1 MAMQRVKVWRWSA
14 LLLAALL
21 FVFWAHRREAPERLP
36 SPLQA
41 SNGTCV
47 SARCHAGMDD
57 PHRTDMLRCVDC
69 HGGNPNVPEP
79 KTDDPKAWLAM
90 MRRAH
95 VAMPKGVTAKQMGI
109 VAFLDRLPSDYI
121 RFVNPS
127 DLRVAE
133 RTCGQAEC
141 HGILRG
147 DVVRRVKRSLHAT
160 LSGYSLLAA
169 QLGESAE
176 TFGIHSITAW
186 KPTTTAGAVNEL
198 RHFWALKPSSLAST
212 LLGNCVQ
219 CHIQAYPPQPQKGAF
234 RASGCA
240 ACHMPYADDGKSET
254 AHWQPLTGAKRSWRN
269 AHPFV
274 HAFLARPDDTEQL
287 GLPKMSQCRHC
298 HTQGMRVQQ
307 NFIGEHG
314 ETDIHFQ
321 RGMICS
327 DCHTDADMHG
337 DGNLYMRQGMAV
349 EIRCESCHGI
359 VDHPATMRTANGRP
373 VPNLRRLP
381 DGKFVLRTHDQR
393 LRFVPQVIDTLDPAK
408 TPKAAEAHGRSGI
421 RKGVGV
427 AQATLKGFSH
437 LDRLECSACHMGGMF
452 QPLRGHFLV
461 DKRRSVASTL
471 TGTPVASV
479 TQNFPSE
486 PPPQLLLG
494 INHRG
499 RIAPFIAHPAAL
511 VIVNPDGTKAQR
523 LPVSL
528 LTNRPARTFLPLAPH
543 SVTKTAL
550 ACRDCHFTPDR
561 RNASAVRRAVGL
573 GTNTVDRLTTADGK
587 LIADF
592 GIPDARPLDAAT
604 LHRILQV
611 IVPP

>member
-1 MAMQRVKVWRWSA
+1 MAMRQTKVWQWSA
-14 LLLAALL
+14 CLLAASLL
-21 FVFWAHRREAPERLP
+21 VFWAHRQQAPERLP

-57 PHRTDMLRCVDC
+57 PHQTDMLRCVDC
-69 HGGNPNVPEP
+69 HGGNPDVPEP
-79 KTDDPKAWLAM
+79 KSDDPKAWLAM

-95 VAMPKGVTAKQMGI
+95 VATPKGLSARRMGI
-109 VAFLDRLPSDYI
+109 VASLDRLPSDFI

-133 RTCGQAEC
+133 HTCGQAEC

-160 LSGYSLLAA
+160 LAGYSLLVA

-176 TFGIHSITAW
+176 TFGIRTVTAL
-186 KPTTTAGAVNEL
+186 KATPTAGTVNEL
-198 RHFWALKPSSLAST
+198 RPFGALKPSSLASV
-212 LLGNCVQ
+212 LLGNCIQ
-219 CHIQAYPPQPQKGAF
+219 CHIQAYPSQPQKGIF

-240 ACHMPYADDGKSET
+240 ACHMPYADDGKSKT
-254 AHWQPLTGAKRSWRN
+254 AHWQPLAETKQSWRN

-274 HAFLARPDDTEQL
+274 HTFLPRPDDTKSI
-287 GLPKMSQCRHC
+287 GLPLMSQCRHC
-298 HTQGMRVQQ
+298 HTQGMRIQQ
-307 NFIGEHG
+307 NFVGEHS
-314 ETDIHFQ
+314 EADIHFR

-327 DCHTDADMHG
+327 DCHTDADIHG
-337 DGNLYMRQGMAV
+337 DGSLSMRQAMAV
-349 EIRCESCHGI
+349 EIRCESCHGT
-359 VDHPATMRTANGRP
+359 VDRPATMRTANGRS
-373 VPNLRRLP
+373 VPNLQRLP
-381 DGKFVLRTHDQR
+381 NGKFVLRTHDQR
-393 LRFVPQVIDTLDPAK
+393 LRFVPQVIATLDPTK

-427 AQATLKGFSH
+427 SQATLKGFSH
-437 LDRLECSACHMGGMF
+437 LDRLDCSACHMGGMF
-452 QPLRGHFLV
+452 QPLQGRFFV
-461 DKRRSVASTL
+461 DERRSVTSTL
-471 TGTPVASV
+471 TGASVAQV

-494 INHRG
+494 INHQG
-499 RIAPFIAHPAAL
+499 RITPFVAHPAAL
-511 VIVNPDGTKAQR
+511 VIINPDGRKRQR
-523 LPVSL
+523 LPISL
-528 LTNRPARTFLPLAPH
+528 LTNNPARTFLPLAPH

-561 RNASAVRRAVGL
+561 RNATTVRRAFGL
-573 GTNTVDRLTTADGK
+573 GTNTVDRLTTDGRTV
-587 LIADF
+587 ADF
-592 GIPDARPLDAAT
+592 GVPDARPLDAAT

-611 IVPP
+611 IVSP

>member
-1 MAMQRVKVWRWSA
+1 MAMRQAKVWQWSA

-21 FVFWAHRREAPERLP
+21 LVFWAHRREAPERLP
-36 SPLQA
+36 SPLRA

-57 PHRTDMLRCVDC
+57 PHQTNMLRCVDC

-79 KTDDPKAWLAM
+79 KSNDPKALLAM

-95 VAMPKGVTAKQMGI
+95 VPMPKDVTEKQMGI
-109 VAFLDRLPSDYI
+109 IASLDRLPSDFI
-121 RFVNPS
+121 RFINPS

-133 RTCGQAEC
+133 QTCGQAEC
-141 HGILRG
+141 HGVLRG

-160 LSGYSLLAA
+160 LAGYSLLVA
-169 QLGESAE
+169 QLGESID
-176 TFGIHSITAW
+176 TFGIRAVKALKASQ
-186 KPTTTAGAVNEL
+186 TAGAVNVLGSFKE
-198 RHFWALKPSSLAST
+198 LKPSSLASAF
-212 LLGNCVQ
+212 LGNCLQ
-219 CHIQAYPPQPQKGAF
+219 CHIQAYPPQPQKGVF
-234 RASGCA
+234 RSSGCA
-240 ACHMPYADDGKSET
+240 ACHMPYADDGKSRE
-254 AHWQPLTGAKRSWRN
+254 AHWQPLARVRQSWRT

-274 HAFLARPDDTEQL
+274 HAFLPRPDDTKPI

-298 HTQGMRVQQ
+298 HTQGMRIQQ
-307 NFIGEHG
+307 NFVGKHG
-314 ETDIHFQ
+314 EADIHFR

-337 DGNLYMRQGMAV
+337 DGNLSMRQAMAV
-349 EIRCESCHGI
+349 EIRCESCHGT
-359 VDHPATMRTANGRP
+359 VDRPATMRTANGRL

-381 DGKFVLRTHDQR
+381 NGKFVLRTHDQR
-393 LRFVPQVIDTLDPAK
+393 LRFVPQVVDTLDPTK

-421 RKGVGV
+421 RQGVGV

-437 LDRLECSACHMGGMF
+437 LDRLECVTCHMGGMF
-452 QPLRGHFLV
+452 QPLRGRFVV
-461 DKRRSVASTL
+461 DKRRWVTNAL
-471 TGTPVASV
+471 TGTPIAQV
-479 TQNFPSE
+479 TQNFPPE

-499 RIAPFIAHPAAL
+499 RIAPFIAHPAET
-511 VIVNPDGTKAQR
+511 VIIHRDGTRTRR

-550 ACRDCHFTPDR
+550 ACHDCHFTPDR
-561 RNASAVRRAVGL
+561 HNATRVRRAIGL
-573 GTNTVDRLTTADGK
+573 GTNSFDRLTTVGGNPV
-587 LIADF
+587 ADF
-592 GIPDARPLDAAT
+592 GIPDTRPLDAST
-604 LHRILQV
+604 VRRLLQV
-611 IVPP
+611 TVPP